1 MAKKSKK
8 AARRR
13 SRPSPAEMHPTP
25 MPEPATPTREVTL
38 DGAMHDLA
46 ILKAALSSLL

>member
-13 SRPSPAEMHPTP
+13 SRPSPADIPQP
-25 MPEPATPTREVTL
+25 GPPAVREVTL
-38 DGAMHDLA
+38 DGVMHDLA